1 MLRVHSFESLAAR
14 DGEGLRY
21 ALFLSGCPLRCA
33 YCHNPD
39 TWDGAVGTTYTTQ
52 ELVKKIRRYLPYFRA
67 GNGGVTLSGGEPLC
81 QAEGVLE
88 LVLALK
94 NEGIH
99 VTLDT
104 SGALPMSDTVRA
116 VIAAVDHVILDLKMP
131 TDALYRRYTG
141 GTLANTLAVLDA
153 SVTAKKRVWVRTVIV
168 PTVNDSEAAV
178 DDYLTLLAPYGTQIE
193 RYELLPFHTL
203 GFFKYE
209 KLGVENPLADIPP
222 MDRDALARLQQY
234 VNKKR

>member
-1 MLRVHSFESLAAR
+1 MLNVHSFESLAAR

-39 TWDGAVGTTYTTQ
+39 TWDGAAGTAYTTE
-52 ELVKKIRRYLPYFRA
+52 ELMRKIRRYVPYFRA
-67 GNGGVTLSGGEPLC
+67 GGGGVTLSGGEPLC

-88 LVLALK
+88 LILALRA
-94 NEGIH
+94 EGIH
-99 VTLDT
+99 VALDT
-104 SGALPMSDTVRA
+104 SGAVPLTDTVRA
-116 VIAAVDHVILDLKMP
+116 VIDAVDHVILDLKMP
-131 TDALYRRYTG
+131 TDELYRRYTG
-141 GTLANTLAVLDA
+141 GTLTRTLDFLSAC
-153 SVTAKKRVWVRTVIV
+153 TEKKKRIWVRTVIV
-168 PTVNDSEAAV
+168 PEINDTEAAM
-178 DDYLTLLAPYGTQIE
+178 DAYLDVLSPYRAQIE

-209 KLGVENPLADIPP
+209 KLGVENPLIKTPALS
-222 MDRDALARLQQY
+222 RDTLDRLQEY